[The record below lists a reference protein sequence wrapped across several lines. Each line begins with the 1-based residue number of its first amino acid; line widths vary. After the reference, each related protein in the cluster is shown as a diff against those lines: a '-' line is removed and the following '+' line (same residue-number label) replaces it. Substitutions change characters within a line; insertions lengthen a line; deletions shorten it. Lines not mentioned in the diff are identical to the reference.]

1 MNIIIEQ
8 HVDLKTSA
16 IVEGIGA
23 GLELR
28 VGSFK
33 IDGSGAGTELGTE
46 LGTDDGKDVGLRDCG
61 LAVVRLLVLAEG
73 FAVETKSSLSL
84 SSLSSTSSLGRL
96 LGLLALSPPPFF

>member
-1 MNIIIEQ
+1 MCNVKD
-8 HVDLKTSA
+8 VDLKTSA

-33 IDGSGAGTELGTE
+33 IDASGVGTELGTE

-61 LAVVRLLVLAEG
+61 LAV
-73 FAVETKSSLSL
+73 
-84 SSLSSTSSLGRL
+84 GRL
-96 LGLLALSPPPFF
+96 LGLADGFAVDDGLALGLLLGAFVGA

>member
-23 GLELR
+23 GLGLG

-33 IDGSGAGTELGTE
+33 IDASGAGTELGTE
-46 LGTDDGKDVGLRDCG
+46 LGTEDGKDVDLRDCG
-61 LAVVRLLVLAEG
+61 LSVC
-73 FAVETKSSLSL
+73 
-84 SSLSSTSSLGRL
+84 SSLG
-96 LGLLALSPPPFF
+96 LAESFSVEDEDEKVPNSKS

>member
-46 LGTDDGKDVGLRDCG
+46 LGTDDGKDVCLRDCG
-61 LAVVRLLVLAEG
+61 LAVGRLLCLAEG
-73 FAVETKSSLSL
+73 FAVEDEDEDEDEKVPNSKS
-84 SSLSSTSSLGRL
+84 
-96 LGLLALSPPPFF
+96 

>member
-1 MNIIIEQ
+1 VNIIIEQ

-46 LGTDDGKDVGLRDCG
+46 LVTDDGKDVGLRDCG

-73 FAVETKSSLSL
+73 FAVEDEDEDEDLDEKVPSSKS
-84 SSLSSTSSLGRL
+84 
-96 LGLLALSPPPFF
+96 

>member
-46 LGTDDGKDVGLRDCG
+46 LGTDDGKDVGLRNCDFSVCPSLG
-61 LAVVRLLVLAEG
+61 LAES
-73 FAVETKSSLSL
+73 FSVEDEDEDEDEKVPSSKS
-84 SSLSSTSSLGRL
+84 
-96 LGLLALSPPPFF
+96 

>member
-1 MNIIIEQ
+1 MCNVKD
-8 HVDLKTSA
+8 VDLKTSA

-46 LGTDDGKDVGLRDCG
+46 LVTDDGKDVGLRDCG
-61 LAVVRLLVLAEG
+61 LAV
-73 FAVETKSSLSL
+73 
-84 SSLSSTSSLGRL
+84 GRL
-96 LGLLALSPPPFF
+96 LGLADGFAVDDGLALGLLLGAFVGA